1 MRRVL
6 WFLAAAAWALFL
18 PAKELLEIK
27 GDYLIYSYDFNYICG
42 QGNLQVKSRAWTI
55 RAGALEVDVAGRVAR
70 ASRECR
76 VEVGRKQYAA
86 DVLEID
92 LVSLDLKLTTFK
104 ESIRSWTLPAAK
116 DKPTAAPAVSAGTAE
131 TTEAAAGA
139 AASAAA
145 GRRLTVRDQE
155 ALKRSLVYFLNER
168 IAITTSYRVYGYG
181 ATVFIEGVQSLSF
194 KKFKLDQGAGETDVQ
209 GMGIDKLWFYPSQG
223 VVVNSHMTYEKPIK
237 AGAARTVNSLD
248 LKYDLFN
255 TSDTPPRGR
264 IYFNS
269 ASTLDLSRKSALS
282 LNADYVTGNMAS
294 ARLTLRTKWTPGWSS
309 EWAAEYSR
317 TTADRE
323 ELWLRLRSSLQQKAL
338 GALAMDLGYEKEQ
351 QYRAVFS
358 LQNQAVKNIRVSL
371 QHSFS
376 RLLFGPD
383 QYNRQSQSSVSLS
396 YTHRLFQMAADYSF
410 HKDLLQDQSQG
421 TPRFSLNATPFRLYH
436 GLLQVNVA
444 SSLMVNQLNL
454 GGRRD
459 DQTRANLSLSLQ
471 SEAIRLGRGPAVTFS
486 LAAEQLLDPER
497 SNRFTSLGGILKCS
511 QSLASF
517 ADLDFLY
524 NYNTR
529 RQTEAWL
536 IQGSTSQDWSAVLRL
551 KEGHERLQGWV
562 SVSYDSKNGNF
573 TSGYLDC
580 AVHIVKNW
588 HVQTQMNYDFMFR
601 NFNYDLYLI
610 RHAGRI
616 MVRASYRSL
625 SRKFLLEVLPQ

>member
-1 MRRVL
+1 MKRVL
-6 WFLAAAAWALFL
+6 FLLAAAWALRL
-18 PAKELLEIK
+18 PARELLEIK
-27 GDYLIYSYDFNYICG
+27 GDYLIYSYDFNYIYG
-42 QGNLQVKSRAWTI
+42 QSNIQVKSREWTI
-55 RAGALEVDVAGRVAR
+55 QAGMLEIDVAGRVAR
-70 ASRECR
+70 ASGDCR
-76 VEVGRKQYAA
+76 VVVNRKPYTA
-86 DVLEID
+86 DILEID
-92 LVSLDLKLTTFK
+92 LESLDLKFVTFK
-104 ESIRSWTLPAAK
+104 ESIRSWTLPAVRAAGK
-116 DKPTAAPAVSAGTAE
+116 DRTSTPALAVGTGAATD
-131 TTEAAAGA
+131 AAAG
-139 AASAAA
+139 AAA
-145 GRRLTVRDQE
+145 GRRLTVRDHE
-155 ALKRSLVYFLNER
+155 ALTRSLVYFLNQR
-168 IAITTSYRVYGYG
+168 IVITSSYRVFGFG

-209 GMGIDKLWFYPSQG
+209 GFGIDKIWFYPSQG
-223 VVVNSHMTYEKPIK
+223 AVVNSHLTYEKALK
-237 AGAARTVNSLD
+237 AGAAKTSNALD
-248 LKYDLFN
+248 LKYDIFN
-255 TSDTPPRGR
+255 TSDNPPRGR
-264 IYFNS
+264 IYFSS
-269 ASTLDLSRKSALS
+269 ASSLDLSRKSALS

-294 ARLTLRTKWTPGWSS
+294 ARLTLRTKWLPGWSN

-317 TTADRE
+317 TSANRE
-323 ELWLRLRSSLQQKAL
+323 ELWLRMRSNLQQKAL
-338 GALAMDLGYEKEQ
+338 GALALDLSYEKEK

-358 LQNQAVKNIRVSL
+358 LHNQAVKNIQVSL

-376 RLLFGPD
+376 RLLFGAGT
-383 QYNRQSQSSVSLS
+383 YSRQSQSSFSLA

-421 TPRFSLNATPFRLYH
+421 TPRFTLNATPFRLYH

-444 SSLMVNQLNL
+444 SSFMVNQLNF

-459 DQTRANLSLSLQ
+459 EQTRANLALNLQ
-471 SEAIRLGRGPAVTFS
+471 SEAIRLGRGPAITLS

-511 QSLASF
+511 QSLAGF

-551 KEGHERLQGWV
+551 KESTERLQGWV

-580 AVHIVKNW
+580 AVHLVKNW
-588 HVQTQMNYDFMFR
+588 QVQTQMNYDFMFR